1 MAAAEGTIVLTRSA
15 AVTRVL
21 ARVLAANLA
30 VAIAKLVFG
39 YGTATVSIISDGFHS
54 LTDAAANVV
63 ALVGLR
69 ASGKPPD
76 VDHPYGHRK
85 FETLTAAAIVA
96 LLVLVIAEVV
106 RTSLQHLGG
115 ASAPRVSAASFAVML
130 ATLAVNLVVVGYER
144 RAATRL
150 TSELLLADA
159 MHTRSDVLTSL
170 GVLASLVGVWL
181 GFPIL
186 DPLSGLVVAMVIGH
200 TGFQI
205 GRQATHILA
214 DRIVI
219 PEEDLRDGRHGRTR
233 RARLPPHPHARHRRS
248 CVPGPSRVD
257 ASGHASGRSPPVVA
271 RRQGRADAALSAD
284 RGRDHPHRTAA
295 GQRQNRRIQNSEESR
310 AAMASATRPSAF
322 WILDSGF

>member
-1 MAAAEGTIVLTRSA
+1 VAPAEGTIVLTRSVE
-15 AVTRVL
+15 VTRVL

-39 YGTATVSIISDGFHS
+39 YLTATVSIISDGFHS

-69 ASGKPPD
+69 AAGKPPD
-76 VDHPYGHRK
+76 IDHPYGHRK

-106 RTSLQHLGG
+106 RTSLGHLGG
-115 ASAPRVSAASFAVML
+115 ASAPRVTAASFAVMI
-130 ATLAVNLVVVGYER
+130 ATLGVNLGVVAYER
-144 RAATRL
+144 RAAARL

-170 GVLASLVGVWL
+170 GVLASLAGVRL

-186 DPLSGLVVAMVIGH
+186 DPLSGFAVALVIGH

-205 GRQATHILA
+205 GRQASHILA
-214 DRIVI
+214 DRIVM
-219 PEEDLRDGRHGRTR
+219 PEQDLRDVVMAVPGVLGCHHIRTR
-233 RARLPPHPHARHRRS
+233 GTADHVFLDLHVWVRGDARLDEAHRLSHVVKDRLMKRY
-248 CVPGPSRVD
+248 PQIVD
-257 ASGHASGRSPPVVA
+257 AIIHIEPPPSGAHGGDGAHG
-271 RRQGRADAALSAD
+271 D
-284 RGRDHPHRTAA
+284 
-295 GQRQNRRIQNSEESR
+295 
-310 AAMASATRPSAF
+310 
-322 WILDSGF
+322 

>member
-1 MAAAEGTIVLTRSA
+1 LVAAAEGTIVLTRSA

-30 VAIAKLVFG
+30 VAFAKLTFG
-39 YGTATVSIISDGFHS
+39 YMTATVSIISDGFHS

-85 FETLTAAAIVA
+85 FETLTAGAIVA
-96 LLVLVIAEVV
+96 LLVLAIAEVV
-106 RTSLQHLGG
+106 RTSLKHLGG
-115 ASAPRVSAASFAVML
+115 ASAPRVTGASFAVMI
-130 ATLAVNLVVVGYER
+130 ATLVVNLVVVAYER
-144 RAATRL
+144 RAAARL

-170 GVLASLVGVWL
+170 GVLVSLVGVWL

-205 GRQATHILA
+205 GRSASHILA
-214 DRIVI
+214 DRIVM
-219 PEEDLRDGRHGRTR
+219 PEEDLRAVVMAVPGVLGCHHIRTR
-233 RARLPPHPHARHRRS
+233 GTADHVFLDMH
-248 CVPGPSRVD
+248 VWM
-257 ASGHASGRSPPVVA
+257 
-271 RRQGRADAALSAD
+271 RADARLDDAHRLSHVVKD
-284 RGRDHPHRTAA
+284 RLMNHYPQIVDAIIHIEPPPDKD
-295 GQRQNRRIQNSEESR
+295 RI
-310 AAMASATRPSAF
+310 
-322 WILDSGF
+322 

>member
-15 AVTRVL
+15 AVARVL

-30 VAIAKLVFG
+30 VAVAKLTFG
-39 YGTATVSIISDGFHS
+39 YLTATVSIISDGFHS

-150 TSELLLADA
+150 TSELLVADA

-205 GRQATHILA
+205 GRSATHILA

-219 PEEDLRDGRHGRTR
+219 PEEDLRTVVMAVPGVLGCHRIRTR
-233 RARLPPHPHARHRRS
+233 GTADHVFLDLHVWMRPDTRLDEAHRLSHVVKDGLMQRY
-248 CVPGPSRVD
+248 PQIVD
-257 ASGHASGRSPPVVA
+257 AIIHIEPPPDKGR
-271 RRQGRADAALSAD
+271 
-284 RGRDHPHRTAA
+284 
-295 GQRQNRRIQNSEESR
+295 I
-310 AAMASATRPSAF
+310 
-322 WILDSGF
+322 

>member
-1 MAAAEGTIVLTRSA
+1 LVAAAEGTIVLTRSA

-30 VAIAKLVFG
+30 VAFAKLTFG
-39 YGTATVSIISDGFHS
+39 YATATVSIISDGFHS

-85 FETLTAAAIVA
+85 FETLTAGAIVA
-96 LLVLVIAEVV
+96 LLVLAIAEVV

-115 ASAPRVSAASFAVML
+115 ASAPRVTGASFAVMI
-130 ATLAVNLVVVGYER
+130 ATLVVNLVVVAYER
-144 RAATRL
+144 RAAARL

-170 GVLASLVGVWL
+170 GVLVSLVGVWL

-205 GRQATHILA
+205 GRSASHILA
-214 DRIVI
+214 DRIVM
-219 PEEDLRDGRHGRTR
+219 PEEDLRAVVMAVPGVLGCHHIRTR
-233 RARLPPHPHARHRRS
+233 GTADHVFLDMH
-248 CVPGPSRVD
+248 VWM
-257 ASGHASGRSPPVVA
+257 
-271 RRQGRADAALSAD
+271 RADARLDDAHRLSHVVKD
-284 RGRDHPHRTAA
+284 RLMNHYPQIVDAIIHIEPPPGPWHGGDGGH
-295 GQRQNRRIQNSEESR
+295 GE
-310 AAMASATRPSAF
+310 
-322 WILDSGF
+322 

>member
-1 MAAAEGTIVLTRSA
+1 VAAAEGPIVLTRA
-15 AVTRVL
+15 AEVTRVL

-39 YGTATVSIISDGFHS
+39 YITATVSIISDGFHS

-85 FETLTAAAIVA
+85 FETLTAAGIVA
-96 LLVLVIAEVV
+96 LLVLVIVEVV

-115 ASAPRVSAASFAVML
+115 ATAPRVTGVSFAVML
-130 ATLAVNLVVVGYER
+130 GTLAVNLGVVAYER
-144 RAATRL
+144 RAAARL
-150 TSELLLADA
+150 KSELLLADA

-170 GVLASLVGVWL
+170 GVLASLVGVRL

-186 DPLSGLVVAMVIGH
+186 DPLSGLVVAVVIGH

-205 GRQATHILA
+205 GRQASHILS
-214 DRIVI
+214 DRIVMA
-219 PEEDLRDGRHGRTR
+219 EEDLRSVVMSVPGVLGCHQIRTR
-233 RARLPPHPHARHRRS
+233 GTEDHVFLDLHVWVRGDARLDEAHRLSHVVKDRLMKRY
-248 CVPGPSRVD
+248 PQIVD
-257 ASGHASGRSPPVVA
+257 AIIHIEPPPASS
-271 RRQGRADAALSAD
+271 L
-284 RGRDHPHRTAA
+284 
-295 GQRQNRRIQNSEESR
+295 
-310 AAMASATRPSAF
+310 
-322 WILDSGF
+322 

>member
-30 VAIAKLVFG
+30 VAVAKLAFG
-39 YGTATVSIISDGFHS
+39 YLTATVSIISDGFHS

-85 FETLTAAAIVA
+85 FETLTAGAIVA
-96 LLVLVIAEVV
+96 LLVLAIAEVV

-115 ASAPRVSAASFAVML
+115 ATAPRVTGTSFAVMI
-130 ATLAVNLVVVGYER
+130 ATLLVNLIVVAYER
-144 RAATRL
+144 RAAARL
-150 TSELLLADA
+150 TSEVLLADA

-170 GVLASLVGVWL
+170 GVLASLAGVWL

-186 DPLSGLVVAMVIGH
+186 DPLSGLAVALVIGH

-205 GRQATHILA
+205 GRQASDILA

-219 PEEDLRDGRHGRTR
+219 PEEDLRAVVMAVPGVLGCHHIRTR
-233 RARLPPHPHARHRRS
+233 GTADHVFLDLHVWMRPDTRLDEAHRLSHVVKDGLMRRY
-248 CVPGPSRVD
+248 PQIVD
-257 ASGHASGRSPPVVA
+257 AIIHIEPPP
-271 RRQGRADAALSAD
+271 D
-284 RGRDHPHRTAA
+284 RGHGGDGGH
-295 GQRQNRRIQNSEESR
+295 GE
-310 AAMASATRPSAF
+310 
-322 WILDSGF
+322 

>member
-1 MAAAEGTIVLTRSA
+1 MAAAKGTIVLTRSA
-15 AVTRVL
+15 AVTQVL

-39 YGTATVSIISDGFHS
+39 YLTATVSIISDGFHS

-76 VDHPYGHRK
+76 GDHPYGHRK
-85 FETLTAAAIVA
+85 FETLTAGAIVA
-96 LLVLVIAEVV
+96 LLVLAIAEVV

-115 ASAPRVSAASFAVML
+115 ATAPRVTVISFAVMI
-130 ATLAVNLVVVGYER
+130 ATLVVNLIVVAYER
-144 RAATRL
+144 RAAARL
-150 TSELLLADA
+150 TSEVLLADA

-170 GVLASLVGVWL
+170 GVLAALAGVWL

-186 DPLSGLVVAMVIGH
+186 DPLSGLVVALVIGH

-205 GRQATHILA
+205 GRQASDILA

-219 PEEDLRDGRHGRTR
+219 PEEDLRTVVMAVPGVLGCHHIRTR
-233 RARLPPHPHARHRRS
+233 GTVDHVFLDLHVWMRPDTRLDEAHRLSHVVKDGLMQRY
-248 CVPGPSRVD
+248 PQIVD
-257 ASGHASGRSPPVVA
+257 AIIHIEPPP
-271 RRQGRADAALSAD
+271 DTS
-284 RGRDHPHRTAA
+284 
-295 GQRQNRRIQNSEESR
+295 RI
-310 AAMASATRPSAF
+310 
-322 WILDSGF
+322 

>member
-1 MAAAEGTIVLTRSA
+1 VAAAEGPIVLTRA
-15 AVTRVL
+15 AEVTRVL

-30 VAIAKLVFG
+30 VAIAKLTFG
-39 YGTATVSIISDGFHS
+39 YLTTTVSIISDGFHS

-76 VDHPYGHRK
+76 LDHPYGHRK

-96 LLVLVIAEVV
+96 LLVLVIVEVA
-106 RTSLQHLGG
+106 RTSLQHLWGT
-115 ASAPRVSAASFAVML
+115 SAPRVTGVSFGVML
-130 ATLAVNLVVVGYER
+130 ATLAVNLGVVAYER
-144 RAATRL
+144 RAAARL

-186 DPLSGLVVAMVIGH
+186 DPLIGLVVALVIGH

-205 GRQATHILA
+205 GRQASHILS
-214 DRIVI
+214 DHIVMA
-219 PEEDLRDGRHGRTR
+219 EEDLRTVVMSVPGVLGCHHIRTR
-233 RARLPPHPHARHRRS
+233 GTEDHVFLDLHVWVRGDSRLDEAHRLSHVVKDRLMKRY
-248 CVPGPSRVD
+248 PQIVD
-257 ASGHASGRSPPVVA
+257 AIIHIEPPPASS
-271 RRQGRADAALSAD
+271 L
-284 RGRDHPHRTAA
+284 
-295 GQRQNRRIQNSEESR
+295 
-310 AAMASATRPSAF
+310 
-322 WILDSGF
+322 

>member
-1 MAAAEGTIVLTRSA
+1 MVAAAEGTIVLTRSA

-30 VAIAKLVFG
+30 VAFAKLTFG
-39 YGTATVSIISDGFHS
+39 YATATVSIISDGFHS

-85 FETLTAAAIVA
+85 FETLTAGAIVA
-96 LLVLVIAEVV
+96 LLVLAIAEVV

-115 ASAPRVSAASFAVML
+115 ASAPRVTGASFAVMI
-130 ATLAVNLVVVGYER
+130 ATLVVNLVVVAYER
-144 RAATRL
+144 RAAARL

-170 GVLASLVGVWL
+170 GVLVSLVGVRL

-205 GRQATHILA
+205 GRSASHILA
-214 DRIVI
+214 DRIVM
-219 PEEDLRDGRHGRTR
+219 PEEDLRAVVMAVPGVLGCHHIRTR
-233 RARLPPHPHARHRRS
+233 GTADHVFLDMH
-248 CVPGPSRVD
+248 VWM
-257 ASGHASGRSPPVVA
+257 
-271 RRQGRADAALSAD
+271 RADARLDDAHRLSHVVKD
-284 RGRDHPHRTAA
+284 RLMNHYPQIVDAIIHIEPPPDKDRV
-295 GQRQNRRIQNSEESR
+295 
-310 AAMASATRPSAF
+310 
-322 WILDSGF
+322 

>member
-150 TSELLLADA
+150 TSELLVADA

-219 PEEDLRDGRHGRTR
+219 PEEDLRTVVMAVPGVLGCHHIRTR
-233 RARLPPHPHARHRRS
+233 GTADHVFLDLHVWMRPDTRLDEAHRLSHVVKDGLMQRY
-248 CVPGPSRVD
+248 PQIVD
-257 ASGHASGRSPPVVA
+257 AIIHIEPPPDKGR
-271 RRQGRADAALSAD
+271 
-284 RGRDHPHRTAA
+284 
-295 GQRQNRRIQNSEESR
+295 I
-310 AAMASATRPSAF
+310 
-322 WILDSGF
+322 

>member
-1 MAAAEGTIVLTRSA
+1 VAAAEGTIVLTRSA

-30 VAIAKLVFG
+30 VAVAKLAFG
-39 YGTATVSIISDGFHS
+39 YLTATVSIISDGFHS

-85 FETLTAAAIVA
+85 FETLTAGAIVA
-96 LLVLVIAEVV
+96 LLVLAIAEVV

-115 ASAPRVSAASFAVML
+115 ATAPRVTGTSFAVMI
-130 ATLAVNLVVVGYER
+130 ATLLVNLIVVAYER
-144 RAATRL
+144 RAAARL
-150 TSELLLADA
+150 TSEVLLADA

-170 GVLASLVGVWL
+170 GVLASLAGVWL

-186 DPLSGLVVAMVIGH
+186 DPLSGLAVALVIGH

-205 GRQATHILA
+205 GRQASDILA

-219 PEEDLRDGRHGRTR
+219 PEEDLRAVVMAVPGVLGCHHIRTR
-233 RARLPPHPHARHRRS
+233 GTADHVFLDLHVWMRPDTRLDEAHRLSHVVKDGLMRRY
-248 CVPGPSRVD
+248 PQIVD
-257 ASGHASGRSPPVVA
+257 AIIHIEPPP
-271 RRQGRADAALSAD
+271 D
-284 RGRDHPHRTAA
+284 RGHGGDGGH
-295 GQRQNRRIQNSEESR
+295 GE
-310 AAMASATRPSAF
+310 
-322 WILDSGF
+322 